1 MNRHPQLMNAILQ
14 SKSFEHTRKLY
25 IRSTALAFPVI
36 VDISKL
42 SRYTQRN
49 SFVSSNKH
57 NHNRYNPKQHI
68 QFHTASA
75 SFPFQYVH
83 PYILWIPTLYSL
95 HELLNQYPLNPKTQ
109 LSQPPFPLHT
119 KRSTSHRQSDPIPQR
134 RKNPFIHIPIV
145 ISTQLSTPHNQHLPS
160 PSSLVFHVPYYLT
173 TSNTTHQTSRNTY
186 F

>member
-1 MNRHPQLMNAILQ
+1 MEGELWFIESWSDIPNLMKVTLP
-14 SKSFEHTRKLY
+14 SKSFEYTRKLST
-25 IRSTALAFPVI
+25 RSIPLSIPVI
-36 VDISKL
+36 VDISLL

-75 SFPFQYVH
+75 SFPFRYVH

-109 LSQPPFPLHT
+109 LPQPPFPLHT
-119 KRSTSHRQSDPIPQR
+119 KRSTSHRQSDFIPQH
-134 RKNPFIHIPIV
+134 RKEPFHPHHHLHSHVTIH
-145 ISTQLSTPHNQHLPS
+145 ST
-160 PSSLVFHVPYYLT
+160 
-173 TSNTTHQTSRNTY
+173 
-186 F
+186 